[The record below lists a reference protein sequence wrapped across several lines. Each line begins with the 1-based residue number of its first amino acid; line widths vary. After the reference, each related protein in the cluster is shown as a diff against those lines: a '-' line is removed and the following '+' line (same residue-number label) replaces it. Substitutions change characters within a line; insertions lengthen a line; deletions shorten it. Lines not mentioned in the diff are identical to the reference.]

1 MATALCPS
9 VCFNCS
15 SLQGLSS
22 VPPFAG
28 LLSAHPRHFYFCS
41 FPHCL
46 TSIFSYRTPQL
57 MDHLQNVSYFKFL
70 RVNLM
75 GGPCIRRLLL
85 GLPLVVQWLRLY
97 TPNAGGIG
105 LILGRGTKVPECH
118 TACLPRENAQTK
130 KIQIPHSSWKPHLTE
145 LEQSA
150 PECFSR
156 TRHGLSSL
164 PPSPSLSSILCLGCF
179 AHVTPAGPK
188 GIWVVPKD
196 TAIS

>member
-1 MATALCPS
+1 MSALLHASNLHWSSILHMVIYNIYIFKS
-9 VCFNCS
+9 V
-15 SLQGLSS
+15 
-22 VPPFAG
+22 
-28 LLSAHPRHFYFCS
+28 
-41 FPHCL
+41 
-46 TSIFSYRTPQL
+46 
-57 MDHLQNVSYFKFL
+57 
-70 RVNLM
+70 
-75 GGPCIRRLLL
+75 L